1 MPRTRKG
8 SARRQAGKRLLKRA
22 KGFYGARGKLHRVAK
37 QSVMKAEQ
45 FAYRDRRRKKR
56 DFRRLWITRVSA
68 ACRERGLSYSL
79 LVGGLKRAGVQLD
92 RKMLAAL
99 ALNDPKAF
107 DAVVAE
113 ARTALPSGHGTPA
126 VPGEAKA

>member
-37 QSVMKAEQ
+37 QSVLKGDQ
-45 FAYRDRRRKKR
+45 YAYRDRRRKKR
-56 DFRRLWITRVSA
+56 DFRRLWITRISA
-68 ACRERGLSYSL
+68 ACRQRDMSYSHF
-79 LVGGLKRAGVQLD
+79 VSGLKRASVTLD
-92 RKMLAAL
+92 RKALAHI

-113 ARTALPSGHGTPA
+113 ARAAL
-126 VPGEAKA
+126 EAKA